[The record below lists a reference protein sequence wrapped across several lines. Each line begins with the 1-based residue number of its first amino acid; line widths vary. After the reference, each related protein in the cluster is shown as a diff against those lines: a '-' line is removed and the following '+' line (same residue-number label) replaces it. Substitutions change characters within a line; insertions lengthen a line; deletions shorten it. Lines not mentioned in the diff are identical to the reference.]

1 MSLSTKRAA
10 RKPASGISAVS
21 AWSRFFPSLCAYA
34 IVTVAAILA
43 LHGAGGGDYVGPDN
57 DDVMRL
63 VEVRDFLAGQAWF
76 DLTQYRLGLAGGT
89 LMHWSRLVDLPIAG
103 LIRLF
108 LLLGDPQ
115 EKAEALALA
124 IWPLSLAVLFMAA
137 AGLGGRRLGGVAT
150 MHIAFGLAALSV
162 FTSLKFHPGAIDHHN
177 VQLVVMMCLAALMVG
192 PHGTGSAHAGAGLM
206 AALAIAIGAETVP
219 LVAVASASIAVQWAV
234 EGKRFRRPAQLFG
247 LSLSLSVSAFFLA
260 TVPPSAYG
268 VVTCDNL
275 SLGFYALS
283 VIGGA
288 GLFLVATVGGQ
299 AGLRARFALLAGL
312 AAAVLGAAVVIAPD
326 CLGSPLAGL
335 DPMLSQLWLKKVSEA
350 QPVLSQIRIAPETAG
365 GFYAVGLFA
374 VAVCLFRFFEF
385 RGVEVTRAREH
396 LVLGVLIA
404 AALAIALIQVRG
416 ALFSNALA
424 ILPLSLLIND
434 LRRLSHGEPENMNA
448 GFAYII
454 TVLVSVPV
462 VWFFVGIVGARGL
475 EAAVSMGTLTRSATP
490 MQEVNGC
497 QAKGDMALLARL
509 PSRTVAAPSDSGAE
523 ILRYTHHRVLSAP
536 YHRNQAGML
545 TELHIGLATPP
556 EAKAFL
562 YGADVAIIAF
572 CPSDP
577 QTQELIRMK
586 PDGLY
591 AHLLRGDLPD
601 YLRPVA
607 PVMQGLQL
615 FVVRPR

>member
-1 MSLSTKRAA
+1 MSLSTKRTAPKA
-10 RKPASGISAVS
+10 ASGISAAG
-21 AWSRFFPSLCAYA
+21 AWSRFLPSFCAYA
-34 IVTVAAILA
+34 LITVAAIYA
-43 LHGAGGGDYVGPDN
+43 LHSGGGSDYVGPDN

-63 VEVRDFLAGQAWF
+63 VEVRDFLSGQGWF

-108 LLLGDPQ
+108 LLLGEGQ
-115 EKAEALALA
+115 ERAEALALT
-124 IWPLSLAVLFMAA
+124 IWPLSLAALFIGA
-137 AGLGGRRLGGVAT
+137 AGLGGRRLGGVAP

-177 VQLVVMMCLAALMVG
+177 VQLVVMMFLAALLVG
-192 PHGTGSAHAGAGLM
+192 PQGKGFAHAGAGVM

-219 LVAVASASIAVQWAV
+219 LVAVASACVAVQWAI
-234 EGKRFRRPAQLFG
+234 EGERFGRPARLFG
-247 LSLSLSVSAFFLA
+247 LSLALSISAFFFA
-260 TVPPSAYG
+260 TVPPSAYR

-288 GLFLVATVGGQ
+288 GLFLVAMVGRHAGQ
-299 AGLRARFALLAGL
+299 RNRFVLLGLL
-312 AAAVLGAAVVIAPD
+312 AAAVLLAAVVIAPG

-335 DPMLSQLWLKKVSEA
+335 DPMLAELWLKKVSEA
-350 QPVLSQIRIAPETAG
+350 QPVLSQIRLAPATAG

-374 VAVCLFRFFEF
+374 AAVCLFRFFDF
-385 RGVEVTRAREH
+385 RHEDGARAGHH
-396 LVLGVLIA
+396 LLLGVLVA

-416 ALFSNALA
+416 AYFSNALA

-434 LRRLSHGEPENMNA
+434 LRRLSHSEPENMNA
-448 GFAYII
+448 GFAYIV

-475 EAAVSMGTLTRSATP
+475 EAAFSMGTLTKAATP
-490 MQEVNGC
+490 MQEVNAC
-497 QAKGDMALLARL
+497 QSREDTALLARL
-509 PSRTVAAPSDSGAE
+509 PARTVAAPSDSGAE

-545 TELHIGLATPP
+545 TELHIGLATPQD
-556 EAKAFL
+556 AKAFI

-577 QTQELIRMK
+577 QTQSLIRLK

-591 AHLLRGDLPD
+591 AQLSRGQLPD

-607 PVMQGLQL
+607 PDMRGFQL